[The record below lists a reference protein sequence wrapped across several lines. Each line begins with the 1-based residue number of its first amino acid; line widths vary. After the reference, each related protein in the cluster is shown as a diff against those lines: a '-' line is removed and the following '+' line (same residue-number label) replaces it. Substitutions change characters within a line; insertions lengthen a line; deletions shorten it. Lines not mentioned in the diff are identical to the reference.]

1 MIKDSAAGNDDTD
14 MKRYDSLVNS
24 RYEEKI
30 QKYNEYSDNLG
41 NLNFTNKV
49 DQQIQQ
55 QNQRI

>member
-1 MIKDSAAGNDDTD
+1 VIKDSAAGNDDTD